1 LRYDQ
6 SFSAELLFEPDCTA
20 GGKHAHRII
29 QIEPHGNVANRS
41 ADVEWC
47 GNDGGCVDAQRR
59 RSGNLHAHA
68 PEIQRQS
75 NRAAGFEH
83 GKFSGAANIDLAAG
97 RESHARLPHM
107 HGDHAAI
114 RHRKAG
120 KLSVAATV
128 RQTAISKIGRACA
141 AFHRYVVA
149 FHAADYI
156 RGPLLGA
163 QRGSREK
170 NKCRRKKRVCETE
183 KKSAAGSAVQEGPE
197 NSVMA
202 ARELCSG
209 VHPDLLEVLY
219 YTAVANDAKSA
230 VPRDAQTSHQQF
242 DARPPE
248 LSRWRRM
255 EIPVIAWAVY
265 GVMRLIGPTL
275 RVEMVGVQNAVQIR
289 EAGEAAIGA
298 FWHRCIFSAIW
309 VWRKRGIVVL
319 NTVNFDGQWTRRVIE
334 RLGFGTAQGS
344 STRGAIEGLTIMAS
358 RLEEGKHVALTI
370 DGPRGPRYVAKPGA
384 VILARRTGKP
394 VSVFHL
400 AAQSAYTF
408 KKSWDLFQ
416 LPFPFSRVV
425 MFVAPPIRV
434 PTDADSEVI
443 HQKQKEI
450 QAALERVR
458 DVAESWFGL
467 SEDERERLRE
477 EWSDRA
483 TETSPIARTE
493 SEPG

>member
-1 LRYDQ
+1 MEIVPPDD
-6 SFSAELLFEPDCTA
+6 AE
-20 GGKHAHRII
+20 
-29 QIEPHGNVANRS
+29 S
-41 ADVEWC
+41 
-47 GNDGGCVDAQRR
+47 
-59 RSGNLHAHA
+59 
-68 PEIQRQS
+68 
-75 NRAAGFEH
+75 
-83 GKFSGAANIDLAAG
+83 
-97 RESHARLPHM
+97 
-107 HGDHAAI
+107 
-114 RHRKAG
+114 
-120 KLSVAATV
+120 
-128 RQTAISKIGRACA
+128 
-141 AFHRYVVA
+141 
-149 FHAADYI
+149 
-156 RGPLLGA
+156 
-163 QRGSREK
+163 
-170 NKCRRKKRVCETE
+170 
-183 KKSAAGSAVQEGPE
+183 
-197 NSVMA
+197 SVMA

-230 VPRDAQTSHQQF
+230 VPREIQTSHHQF

-248 LSRWRRM
+248 LSRWRRLQ
-255 EIPVIAWAVY
+255 IPVIAWAVY
-265 GVMRLIGPTL
+265 WVVRLIGPTL

-289 EAGEAAIGA
+289 DAGEIAIGT

-370 DGPRGPRYVAKPGA
+370 DGPHGPRYVAKPGA

-400 AAQSAYTF
+400 AAQRAHTF

-416 LPFPFSRVV
+416 LPYPFSRVV

-434 PTDADSEVI
+434 PMDADSEVV

-467 SEDERERLRE
+467 SENERENLRE
-477 EWSDRA
+477 EWSDRVS
-483 TETSPIARTE
+483 EGSPTSREEHKAD
-493 SEPG
+493 

>member
-1 LRYDQ
+1 M
-6 SFSAELLFEPDCTA
+6 
-20 GGKHAHRII
+20 G
-29 QIEPHGNVANRS
+29 
-41 ADVEWC
+41 
-47 GNDGGCVDAQRR
+47 
-59 RSGNLHAHA
+59 
-68 PEIQRQS
+68 
-75 NRAAGFEH
+75 
-83 GKFSGAANIDLAAG
+83 
-97 RESHARLPHM
+97 
-107 HGDHAAI
+107 
-114 RHRKAG
+114 
-120 KLSVAATV
+120 
-128 RQTAISKIGRACA
+128 
-141 AFHRYVVA
+141 
-149 FHAADYI
+149 
-156 RGPLLGA
+156 
-163 QRGSREK
+163 
-170 NKCRRKKRVCETE
+170 
-183 KKSAAGSAVQEGPE
+183 
-197 NSVMA
+197 
-202 ARELCSG
+202 AREMCSG

-230 VPRDAQTSHQQF
+230 VPREIQTSNKHLNG
-242 DARPPE
+242 RPPE

-255 EIPVIAWAVY
+255 QIPVIAWAVY
-265 GVMRLIGPTL
+265 WVVRLIGPTL

-289 EAGEAAIGA
+289 DAGKIAIGA

-358 RLEEGKHVALTI
+358 RLEEGKNVALTI
-370 DGPRGPRYVAKPGA
+370 DGPHGPRYVAKPGA

-400 AAQSAYTF
+400 AAQRAHTF

-416 LPFPFSRVV
+416 LPYPFSRVV

-434 PTDADSEVI
+434 PIDADSEVV

-467 SEDERERLRE
+467 SENERENLRE
-477 EWSDRA
+477 EWSDRVS
-483 TETSPIARTE
+483 EGSPTSREEHKAD
-493 SEPG
+493 